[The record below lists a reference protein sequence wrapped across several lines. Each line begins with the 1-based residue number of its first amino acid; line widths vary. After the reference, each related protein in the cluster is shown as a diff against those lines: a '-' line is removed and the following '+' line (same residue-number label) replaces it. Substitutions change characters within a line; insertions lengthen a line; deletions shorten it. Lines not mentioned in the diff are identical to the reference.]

1 MRVDIYASALRP
13 HALTSGHSACTLY
26 HPKSPSLNTHFI
38 SFSYIRFVR
47 SQLDPDDEAFPD
59 KRLRYIATSAEAAE
73 RRASPRGKSDEL
85 QYPSTIPSAA
95 VIRHMHACIHAHDM
109 MLMCM
114 RMCMCMCMCMHTM
127 CMCMHNM

>member
-1 MRVDIYASALRP
+1 MDVSLVDIHSQRPRWISVRAPIMWHIMRVDIYASALRP
-13 HALTSGHSACTLY
+13 HALTSGHSACTLS

-73 RRASPRGKSDEL
+73 RRASPRGKSVEL

-95 VIRHMHACIHAHDM
+95 VIRHMRVHPC
-109 MLMCM
+109 
-114 RMCMCMCMCMHTM
+114 T
-127 CMCMHNM
+127 